1 MKFFKRCGTFRNVRN
16 GVADFF
22 FARFKSGVHGSDA
35 LNHKL
40 HVGNV
45 QILLTALFGV
55 ILLRRNSV
63 RGRGE
68 QIDLMQSLPLANIHQ
83 GFLQVLQIVF
93 GKVVLVASLA
103 VDRTFGEWLR
113 VNIKF
118 AQAVDYNM
126 GVNVACAVFTIGVST
141 DQSLMPRKIGLCIF
155 HADGLRPLT
164 CQVVVC
170 VVFRI
175 VADDI
180 MVAFDFIVSVVL
192 VILLVQQ
199 FAFKVE
205 RFRITVQS
213 LKIKFFPE
221 HHVPVFIKDG
231 NQMKFIM
238 LVFQIVDGTPII
250 GIFTCDVF

>member
-1 MKFFKRCGTFRNVRN
+1 M
-16 GVADFF
+16 
-22 FARFKSGVHGSDA
+22 HGSDA

-68 QIDLMQSLPLANIHQ
+68 QIDLMQSLTLANIHQ

-93 GKVVLVASLA
+93 GKVMFISSLA

-113 VNIKF
+113 VNIRF
-118 AQAVDYNM
+118 AKAVDYDV
-126 GVNVACAVFTIGVST
+126 GVNVACAVFTIGVGT

-164 CQVVVC
+164 SQVVVS
-170 VVFRI
+170 VVFWI
-175 VADDI
+175 VADDV

-199 FAFKVE
+199 FAFKVKG
-205 RFRITVQS
+205 FGITVQS
-213 LKIKFFPE
+213 LKVKFIPE
-221 HHVPVFIKDG
+221 HHIPVFIKDR

-238 LVFQIVDGTPII
+238 LVFQIVDGTPVI

>member
-1 MKFFKRCGTFRNVRN
+1 M
-16 GVADFF
+16 
-22 FARFKSGVHGSDA
+22 HGSDA

-68 QIDLMQSLPLANIHQ
+68 QIDLMQSLTLANIHQ

-93 GKVVLVASLA
+93 GKVMFISSLA

-155 HADGLRPLT
+155 HADGLRPLA
-164 CQVVVC
+164 CQVVVS

-175 VADDI
+175 VADDV

-205 RFRITVQS
+205 CFRITVQS

-221 HHVPVFIKDG
+221 HHVPVFIKDR

-238 LVFQIVDGTPII
+238 LVFQIVEGTPII

>member
-1 MKFFKRCGTFRNVRN
+1 MVLLLC
-16 GVADFF
+16 DFI
-22 FARFKSGVHGSDA
+22 RS
-35 LNHKL
+35 
-40 HVGNV
+40 
-45 QILLTALFGV
+45 
-55 ILLRRNSV
+55 RR
-63 RGRGE
+63 E
-68 QIDLMQSLPLANIHQ
+68 QIDLMQPFALANIHQ

-93 GKVVLVASLA
+93 GKVMFISSLA

-164 CQVVVC
+164 SQVVVS

-175 VADDI
+175 VADDV

-199 FAFKVE
+199 FAFKVKG
-205 RFRITVQS
+205 FGITVQS
-213 LKIKFFPE
+213 LKVKFIPE
-221 HHVPVFIKDG
+221 HHIPVFIKDG

-238 LVFQIVDGTPII
+238 LVFQIVDGTPVI

>member
-1 MKFFKRCGTFRNVRN
+1 
-16 GVADFF
+16 
-22 FARFKSGVHGSDA
+22 
-35 LNHKL
+35 
-40 HVGNV
+40 
-45 QILLTALFGV
+45 
-55 ILLRRNSV
+55 
-63 RGRGE
+63 
-68 QIDLMQSLPLANIHQ
+68 MQSLPLANIHQ

-164 CQVVVC
+164 SQVVVS

-175 VADDI
+175 VADDVV
-180 MVAFDFIVSVVL
+180 VAFDFIVSVVL

-199 FAFKVE
+199 LAFKVE
-205 RFRITVQS
+205 CFRITVQP
-213 LKIKFFPE
+213 LKIKLIPE
-221 HHVPVFIKDG
+221 HHIPVFIKDG

-238 LVFQIVDGTPII
+238 LVFQIVDGTPVI

>member
-1 MKFFKRCGTFRNVRN
+1 
-16 GVADFF
+16 
-22 FARFKSGVHGSDA
+22 
-35 LNHKL
+35 
-40 HVGNV
+40 
-45 QILLTALFGV
+45 
-55 ILLRRNSV
+55 
-63 RGRGE
+63 
-68 QIDLMQSLPLANIHQ
+68 MQSLPSANIHQ

-93 GKVVLVASLA
+93 GKVVFVASPA

-164 CQVVVC
+164 CQIVVC

-175 VADDI
+175 VADNVV
-180 MVAFDFIVSVVL
+180 VAFDFIVSVVL

-205 RFRITVQS
+205 CFRITVQS
-213 LKIKFFPE
+213 LKVKFIPE
-221 HHVPVFIKDG
+221 HHVPVFIKNG
-231 NQMKFIM
+231 NQMKLIM